1 VPGVAS
7 PPTAPIAAASLIAGY
22 AVASASGSRPLGGVV
37 LAGGGLWCIAL
48 WKRRHGTATATRLAG
63 AGLLAFALSHALA
76 PALGPWPSVLLVSG
90 AMGVLAWRAADARG
104 ADGVAALRS
113 PAR

>member
-1 VPGVAS
+1 
-7 PPTAPIAAASLIAGY
+7 LIAGY
-22 AVASASGSRPLGGVV
+22 AVASASGSRPLGGAV

-48 WKRRHGTATATRLAG
+48 WQRRHGTATAARLAG

-90 AMGVLAWRAADARG
+90 AMGAVTWRAADARDAG
-104 ADGVAALRS
+104 SMPALRS
-113 PAR
+113 SAR